1 MKSFKLLAKTDL
13 QTVMLY
19 CTCKRTVRNY
29 AALPGKCDVFYAHSL
44 YVYKRDSNN
53 IVVYVYTCSVRVHV
67 HFVTVVRK
75 YGNRILYLGTFVL
88 SYVVEYGSTKVLS
101 YFQK

>member
-1 MKSFKLLAKTDL
+1 VKSFKLLAKTDL

-19 CTCKRTVRNY
+19 CRATCKRTVRNY

-44 YVYKRDSNN
+44 YSTCINAIVTILYFRTK
-53 IVVYVYTCSVRVHV
+53 VVYVYTCSVRVHV

-75 YGNRILYLGTFVL
+75 YGNRIPW
-88 SYVVEYGSTKVLS
+88 
-101 YFQK
+101 